1 MKELQNKIRNE
12 IATAYKLRDIA
23 KDGRITPKQVAQM
36 YEEAKK
42 HDEKVIFFKNFKR
55 ALEEQK

>member
-1 MKELQNKIRNE
+1 MQSLQNKIRNE

-23 KDGRITPKQVAQM
+23 KDGKISPEKTTQI
-36 YEEAKK
+36 YEEAKR
-42 HDEKVIFFKNFKR
+42 HDEKVIFFKNFKK